1 MSAAT
6 MRPRSVGRIGPRRLD
21 PYDPFL
27 LVLAVLAGL
36 TAVMV
41 ITPLGSGDYGQWLMT
56 ARPYAGLSLPDYRAA
71 GAVPPVVPIMLGG
84 LLVVVG
90 DPIVALRLFTVLSLW
105 GLGGSA
111 YFAGAT
117 LFRSRVAGLL
127 ATVLSL
133 LVVEQF
139 IDLFAFGGL
148 LQANAIVFAFLAVA
162 SFYRAPRATHRAWAW
177 WTAGAVCVGLAAL
190 THVGSASILVPTGV
204 AVALV
209 SSRHG
214 ATGRWAGF
222 ARLVPLGVVLG
233 ATAAFWLMVLIPG
246 STDLVRNPASLDYRG
261 PTRLFDSLTGSWPT
275 VLVIVVGTAAIL
287 IGTGRELAR
296 RQDGPWLILALWSA
310 ITLGVLAV
318 AVISGAS
325 TDYPRFATPI
335 LAPLVL
341 AAGGALAALLGVP
354 AGRVSSSH
362 RRRVAGWSVAVLV
375 IVIVVAAPLSADR
388 FMTEANGYQLRDV
401 ASLGAAATWIND
413 HLGPQATVLA
423 PVREAKWI
431 EGLTGRPALFS
442 NAFRYSFRAEEWER
456 SLAADTVLRS
466 SGAVVNPFFFA
477 RLTALGTDQSAPHGL
492 VIAANHGG
500 EFLDLLSLAPDQ
512 TRILSPD
519 PDAPILATQTNL
531 AADGRAVTTTD
542 DGLEVSTAWTGE
554 RRDAKVA
561 FIQSVA
567 LQDGSSVLTLQAAV
581 QTELPVAGL
590 ELELRPVGGV
600 HVSSI
605 TITGQEATITFAPYG
620 PGEPRL
626 RVALVDG
633 TGVLVR
639 TAGDGLRIVT
649 GDPSA
654 RLLITD
660 LTGAGAPSSTVQ
672 WLDPVA
678 LVDQYDVQAVLLARD
693 PTMDARIA
701 RMGSL
706 GFSSIQDFGFY
717 QLLVRP

>member
-6 MRPRSVGRIGPRRLD
+6 IRPRSVARIGPRRLD

-36 TAVMV
+36 TAIMV

-71 GAVPPVVPIMLGG
+71 GAVPPVVPVMLGA
-84 LLVVVG
+84 LLAVVG
-90 DPIVALRLFTVLSLW
+90 DPIIALRLFTVLTLW

-111 YFAGAT
+111 YFAATT
-117 LFRSRVAGLL
+117 LFSSRVAGLL

-148 LQANAIVFAFLAVA
+148 LQANAIVFAFLSVA
-162 SFYRAPRATHRAWAW
+162 SFYRAPRATKRAWAW
-177 WTAGAVCVGLAAL
+177 WIAGAVCVGLAAL

-209 SSRHG
+209 SSRHR

-261 PTRLFDSLTGSWPT
+261 PTRLLDSLTGSLPT
-275 VLVIVVGTAAIL
+275 ALVIVGGTAAIL
-287 IGTGRELAR
+287 IGTGRELSR
-296 RQDGPWLILALWSA
+296 RRDGPWLILALWSA
-310 ITLGVLAV
+310 ITLAVLAI
-318 AVISGAS
+318 AVVSGAS

-362 RRRVAGWSVAVLV
+362 RRRMAGWSVAVLV
-375 IVIVVAAPLSADR
+375 IVIVVAAPLAADR

-401 ASLGAAATWIND
+401 ASLSTAAAWIND
-413 HLGPQATVLA
+413 HLDPQATVLA

-477 RLTALGTDQSAPHGL
+477 RLTALGTDQTAPHGL

-531 AADGRAVTTTD
+531 AADGRTVTTTD
-542 DGLEVSTAWTGE
+542 DVLQVTTAWTGE
-554 RRDAKVA
+554 RRTAPVSLT
-561 FIQSVA
+561 QSIS
-567 LQDGSSVLTLQAAV
+567 LQEGSSVLALEAAV
-581 QTELPVAGL
+581 QTALPVAGL
-590 ELELRPVGGV
+590 ELELRPAGGV

-605 TITGQEATITFAPYG
+605 TINGQEAIIAFAPYG

-633 TGVLVR
+633 TGALER
-639 TAGDGLRIVT
+639 TAADGIRVVT
-649 GDPSA
+649 TEPTA
-654 RLLITD
+654 HLLVTD
-660 LTGAGAPSSTVQ
+660 LTGAGAPSTTVQ
-672 WLDPVA
+672 WLDPAA
-678 LVDQYDVQAVLLARD
+678 LVQQYDVQAVLLARD
-693 PTMDARIA
+693 PTLDARIA
-701 RMGSL
+701 RMESL
-706 GFSSIQDFGFY
+706 GFTSIQDFGFY
-717 QLLVRP
+717 LLMVRP